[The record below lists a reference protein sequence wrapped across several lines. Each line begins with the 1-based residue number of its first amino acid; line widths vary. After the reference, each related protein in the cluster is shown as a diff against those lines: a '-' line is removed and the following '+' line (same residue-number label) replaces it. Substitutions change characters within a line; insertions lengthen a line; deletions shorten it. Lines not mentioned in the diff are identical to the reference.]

1 MVLRKPCGRGEG
13 ASRPRV
19 SRDRRGCHP
28 AGGLSGGATLGRL
41 SRPLLRL
48 TLGRATLGDAMPLQG
63 SVLQHEERIMAL
75 VPLATK
81 GNYFHVYDFRV
92 KPGRGDDFIDLFN
105 KFDYGDNNPF
115 HRSSAQVKDG
125 VLCRDAADPDH
136 FYLIGEWRDID
147 EHRRIRELV
156 AHEIRPEFVT
166 LIEGGHF
173 VPNYA
178 EIVSMTPQEVLD
190 KSQQA

>member
-1 MVLRKPCGRGEG
+1 
-13 ASRPRV
+13 
-19 SRDRRGCHP
+19 
-28 AGGLSGGATLGRL
+28 
-41 SRPLLRL
+41 
-48 TLGRATLGDAMPLQG
+48 
-63 SVLQHEERIMAL
+63 MAL
-75 VPLATK
+75 IPLATK

-92 KPGRGDDFIDLFN
+92 KAGRGDEFVELFN

-115 HRSSAQVKDG
+115 HRSSAQAKDG
-125 VLCRDAADPDH
+125 VLCRDTEDPDH

-156 AHEIRPEFVT
+156 AREIKPEFVQ

-173 VPNYA
+173 VPTYA

-190 KSQQA
+190 KAGRAAAE

>member
-1 MVLRKPCGRGEG
+1 
-13 ASRPRV
+13 
-19 SRDRRGCHP
+19 
-28 AGGLSGGATLGRL
+28 
-41 SRPLLRL
+41 
-48 TLGRATLGDAMPLQG
+48 
-63 SVLQHEERIMAL
+63 MAL

-92 KPGRGDDFIDLFN
+92 KPGRGDEFIELFN
-105 KFDYGDNNPF
+105 RFDYGGNNPF
-115 HRSSAQVKDG
+115 HQSKAQVKDG
-125 VLCRDAADPDH
+125 VLCRDTADPDH

-156 AHEIRPEFVT
+156 AREIRPEFVQ

-190 KSQQA
+190 QAQKADAT

>member
-1 MVLRKPCGRGEG
+1 MDRKIL
-13 ASRPRV
+13 ADPRH
-19 SRDRRGCHP
+19 GCI
-28 AGGLSGGATLGRL
+28 
-41 SRPLLRL
+41 
-48 TLGRATLGDAMPLQG
+48 
-63 SVLQHEERIMAL
+63 HEQEETMAL

-92 KPGRGDDFIDLFN
+92 KPGHGDEFIALFN
-105 KFDYGDNNPF
+105 KFDYGGNNPF
-115 HRSSAQVKDG
+115 HRSQAQVKDG

-136 FYLIGEWRDID
+136 FYLIGEWSDID

-156 AHEIRPEFVT
+156 AREIRPEFVQ

-173 VPNYA
+173 VPAYA

-190 KSQQA
+190 RAQRLDAGQ

>member
-1 MVLRKPCGRGEG
+1 
-13 ASRPRV
+13 
-19 SRDRRGCHP
+19 
-28 AGGLSGGATLGRL
+28 
-41 SRPLLRL
+41 
-48 TLGRATLGDAMPLQG
+48 
-63 SVLQHEERIMAL
+63 MAL

-81 GNYFHVYDFRV
+81 GNYLHVYDFRV
-92 KPGRGDDFIDLFN
+92 RSGHGDEFIELFN

-115 HRSSAQVKDG
+115 HRSQAQVKDG

-136 FYLIGEWRDID
+136 FYLIGEWSDID

-156 AHEIRPEFVT
+156 AREIRPEFVQ

-173 VPNYA
+173 VPAYA

-190 KSQQA
+190 RAQRLDAGQ